1 MHYISY
7 CLPAVILSDSIA
19 TPHPFIDKQE
29 IWANAHETHE
39 SL

>member
-1 MHYISY
+1 M
-7 CLPAVILSDSIA
+7 
-19 TPHPFIDKQE
+19 FRKGQQQE